1 MADSPHPSRP
11 PLTQERFAQPP
22 TEVRPLYRWWLPLAY
37 TDDHVLRE
45 QLRQLADAGAGG
57 VEVAPFVVAGAGHQ
71 DNAFL
76 AEYGWGTPRWA
87 RRLEVI
93 TATAAELGLAV
104 DLNLGPH
111 YPPTVPTL
119 NSFNQPEAEQQ
130 LLFGWETVAP
140 GTTRTGPLPAPTV
153 EPPSVATELCA
164 PASPGDSTLVVR
176 TVGGFAAG
184 DTVTVGE
191 GPGAERVTVTG
202 LGDRTV
208 EPTELA
214 VSPLASA
221 HSPGEPV
228 VDVARTT
235 RVRTL
240 VARRAAPPPADGDG
254 PVVLDPASVQDVT
267 DRVVDGALE
276 HQFPGDDGL
285 PWVVIDVLHTASGLV
300 AQRNGFTATQPNYV
314 VDHWSEA
321 GVRIQLDFWDAHVL
335 TEAVRADLRRI
346 GRGAVF
352 EDSLELGETQKWT
365 WDLLEQFTARRGYD
379 PTPLLPAL
387 LGTGIH
393 GTALPAFELPG
404 VGPRVREDYRRTL
417 SDLYVERYVTPM
429 QAWAEGHGLQ
439 FRAQVYGPPLASGV
453 AAAAA
458 GIPEGESLDF
468 GSPNPFGAEQDHRV
482 LAAGAHLGGR
492 PVVSAELAANFFGA
506 YRSTVAGPNVPG
518 GWAEGGDGSGPGGK
532 YAQGLLDSVHKA
544 FAGGVNQVVWHGFPY
559 RDAPE
564 AEEGSNGR
572 GGSWP
577 GYHPWDIFG
586 VLNAGEYFGPRL
598 PSWPDKRGVN
608 DHLARTQLVLRQG
621 RAVVDLG
628 VWYEDLG
635 LAGQA
640 VSDQQEPRHMLGTD
654 SATSCAGYTYE
665 YVAPAFL
672 HGALVDADGGLFA
685 DRSAHRALV
694 LNEQRTV
701 SLRDVEQLLSLAGQG
716 LRVFL
721 VGEPPSGST
730 GLEAGDPDG
739 ARLRAVVA
747 ELLDR
752 PTVTWV
758 ATEAGLPAALAAA
771 GIRPR
776 VCPHEPTPVLGL
788 LRREADG
795 VTYDFVY
802 NRSAGV
808 YEGELTLIGDGV
820 PYLLDTWTGRITP
833 AGRYVRDGDRV
844 TLPVRIAPYGTVV
857 VALAGEAAGFGPPP
871 EVHAVA
877 ADAEILVDDAGRL
890 VARHDRDGTW
900 VVELADGRRVRVE
913 VAGLAPPRRLTDWTL
928 QAQSWTPGDEQWTS
942 RKTDVDPFP
951 LTAGD
956 DGRLPSWREIADP
969 VDLTTASGIGTYTA
983 RCDLPA
989 AWQDDD
995 GAYLDLG
1002 DVVDTVQVWVN
1013 GTPVTVDQSDRGR
1026 IDLGRLLVPGANTL
1040 TVRVATTMFNAVRA
1054 TGNGN
1059 YSTPGWQRT
1068 GLIGPVVVSPYR
1080 DTRIGQ
1086 RFLHSGV
1093 RRTPPSAG

>member
-11 PLTQERFAQPP
+11 PLTPESFAQPP
-22 TEVRPLYRWWLPLAY
+22 TVVRPMYRWWLPLAFV
-37 TDDHVLRE
+37 DHAVLRE
-45 QLRQLADAGAGG
+45 QLQQLADAGAGG

-71 DNAFL
+71 TNAFL

-87 RRLEVI
+87 RTLEVV
-93 TATAAELGLAV
+93 TAAAAELGLAV
-104 DLNLGPH
+104 DLNLGPQ

-119 NSFNQPEAEQQ
+119 CSFNQPEAEQQ

-140 GTTRTGPLPAPTV
+140 GTTRTGPLPSPTAD
-153 EPPSVATELCA
+153 PPSVTTRLCA
-164 PASPGDSTLVVR
+164 PASPGDTVLVVR
-176 TVGGFAAG
+176 DVGGFAAG

-191 GPGAERVTVTG
+191 GPDAERVTVTA

-208 EPTELA
+208 EPTELG
-214 VSPLASA
+214 VSPVASA
-221 HSPGEPV
+221 HLADEPV

-240 VARRAAPPPADGDG
+240 VARCAEMPPAEGG
-254 PVVLDPASVQDVT
+254 PVVLDPDSVQDVT
-267 DRVVDGALE
+267 GRVVDGALE
-276 HQFPGDDGL
+276 HAVPAGDGDL

-321 GVRIQLDFWDAHVL
+321 GVRVQADFWDAHVL
-335 TEAVRADLRRI
+335 TDAVRADLRRI

-393 GTALPAFELPG
+393 ATGQPAFELPG
-404 VGPRVREDYRRTL
+404 LGPRLREDYRQTL
-417 SDLYVERYVTPM
+417 SDLYVERYVAPL

-439 FRAQVYGPPLASGV
+439 FRVQVYGPPLASGV

-482 LAAGAHLGGR
+482 LSAGAHLGGR
-492 PVVSAELAANFFGA
+492 AIVSAELAANFFGA

-518 GWAEGGDGSGPGGK
+518 GWAEGGDGSSLGGK
-532 YAQGLLDSVHKA
+532 YAQGLLDSVYKA

-598 PSWPDKRGVN
+598 PSWSDKRGVN
-608 DHLARTQLVLRQG
+608 DALARTQLVLRQG

-665 YVAPAFL
+665 YVPPAFL
-672 HGALVDADGGLFA
+672 HGAEVDPGGGVFA

-694 LNEQRTV
+694 LHEQRTV
-701 SLRDVEQLLSLAGQG
+701 SLRDLEQLLALARRG
-716 LRVFL
+716 LRVFV
-721 VGEPPSGST
+721 VGEPPTEGT
-730 GLEAGDPDG
+730 GLEPADADG
-739 ARLRAVVA
+739 ARLRAVAA
-747 ELLDR
+747 ELLGL
-752 PTVTWV
+752 PTVTSV
-758 ATEAGLPAALAAA
+758 ATEPELPGSLAAA
-771 GIRPR
+771 GISPR
-776 VCPHEPTPVLGL
+776 VAPKEPTPALGL
-788 LRREADG
+788 VRREADG
-795 VTYDFVY
+795 VTYDVVY
-802 NRSAGV
+802 NRSADV
-808 YEGELTLIGDGV
+808 YEGELTLTGDGA
-820 PYLLDTWTGRITP
+820 PYVLDAWTGQIAP

-844 TLPVRIAPYGTVV
+844 RLPVRIAPHATVV
-857 VALAGEAAGFGPPP
+857 VALAGEAAGLGPAP
-871 EVHAVA
+871 EVHAVGG
-877 ADAEILVDDAGRL
+877 DAEVLVDDAGRL
-890 VARHDRDGTW
+890 VARCDRDGTAG
-900 VVELADGRRVRVE
+900 VELSDGRRVTVE
-913 VAGLAPPRRLTDWTL
+913 FDGLAPPRRLTDWTL
-928 QAQSWTPGDEQWTS
+928 QAQVWTPGDEQWT
-942 RKTDVDPFP
+942 RRETDAAAFP
-951 LTAGD
+951 ITAGD

-969 VDLTTASGIGTYTA
+969 VDLTTASGVGVYTA
-983 RCDLPA
+983 AVDLPPT
-989 AWQDDD
+989 WGDDD
-995 GAYLDLG
+995 GAHLDLG
-1002 DVVDTVQVWVN
+1002 DAVDTVRVAVN
-1013 GTPVTVDQSDRGR
+1013 GVPVGVDQSDRAR
-1026 IDLGRLLVPGANTL
+1026 IDLGRWLRPGPNVL

-1059 YSTPGWQRT
+1059 YSTPDWQRT
-1068 GLIGPVVVSPYR
+1068 GLMGPVVLSPYR
-1080 DTRIGQ
+1080 DTVVG
-1086 RFLHSGV
+1086 S
-1093 RRTPPSAG
+1093 